1 MLNTSYRIVDDTAD
15 AQDVLQES
23 FLDAFRFLS
32 GFREESSFGAWLKRI
47 VVNRSLTKLRQRGLI
62 DVTDYNDECAVM
74 QLDDPEAEEDIEDI
88 TWKVEEV
95 RKSIQSLPNGF
106 RIVLSLYLLE
116 GYDHE
121 EIAGILRISESTS
134 RSQFLRGKKKLID
147 LLTKKGIRA

>member
-1 MLNTSYRIVDDTAD
+1 MLNTSYRIVNNTAD

-47 VVNRSLTKLRQRGLI
+47 VVNRSLTRLRQRGLS
-62 DVTDYNDECAVM
+62 DVTDYDDEYAVL
-74 QLDDPEAEEDIEDI
+74 QLDDPEAQEII

-106 RIVLSLYLLE
+106 RVVLSLYLLE

-121 EIAGILRISESTS
+121 EIAGILHISDSTS
-134 RSQFLRGKKKLID
+134 RSQFLRGKKRLIE
-147 LLTKKGIRA
+147 LLMRKGIRA